1 MNGRRTGPT
10 TEIARRAVFDWLRE
24 TDPGACGQHFRHPNT
39 WETAAEG
46 APLASTR
53 AASELG
59 RAMQRLVI
67 EHALRARG
75 AGESWDDVA
84 RALAVESDG
93 RPDAAAAY
101 LTTLGVRT
109 DDPWWS
115 PARGVA
121 WTCEVCE
128 QVVRDYGPDMGSPED
143 REDGHAHSCSRHA
156 ADMLAWEALW
166 A

>member
-1 MNGRRTGPT
+1 MNGRITTPT
-10 TEIARRAVFDWLRE
+10 TDIARRAVFDWLRE
-24 TDPGACGQHFRHPNT
+24 TDPGAFAPHFRHPNT
-39 WETAAEG
+39 LETAAEG

-53 AASELG
+53 AARALD
-59 RAMQRLVI
+59 RAMQRLTI

-84 RALAVESDG
+84 LALDVASDG

-101 LTTLGVRT
+101 LTTLGVRA

-115 PARGVA
+115 PARGVV
-121 WTCEVCE
+121 WVCEVCE
-128 QVVRDYGPDMGSPED
+128 QAVRDYGPDMGSPDD
-143 REDGHAHSCSRHA
+143 REDGHARSCSRHA
-156 ADMLAWEALW
+156 ADVLAWEALW